1 MPETETLTLPLLP
14 LTPGVILPQMVVT
27 LAIESPEARDAA
39 EGALATDRRGLLVPR
54 AGRSEEH
61 TSELQSH
68 HKLVCRL
75 LLQKK
80 KYQGQGARVRPDPP
94 VREAQVP
101 LAHLLHHVQE
111 LEFFFFI
118 DRAPPETSPFP
129 RHGPLLI

>member
-39 EGALATDRRGLLVPR
+39 EGALATDRRVLLVPR
-54 AGRSEEH
+54 VGRSEEH

-75 LLQKK
+75 LLEKK
-80 KYQGQGARVRPDPP
+80 KKLEVVGKAWDMGGGVVGRGWS
-94 VREAQVP
+94 
-101 LAHLLHHVQE
+101 LAAV
-111 LEFFFFI
+111 
-118 DRAPPETSPFP
+118 
-129 RHGPLLI
+129 